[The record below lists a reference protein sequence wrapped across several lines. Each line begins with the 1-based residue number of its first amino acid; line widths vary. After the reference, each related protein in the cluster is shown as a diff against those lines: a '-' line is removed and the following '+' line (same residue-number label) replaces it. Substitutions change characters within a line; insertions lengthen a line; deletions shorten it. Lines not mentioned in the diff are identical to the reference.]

1 MTASAA
7 APRPARLL
15 MIATYVVGGIG
26 LAFAFSSV
34 FDAQPSLGAA
44 TLLAVGAA
52 GLLSFVRH
60 ALLHRS
66 DAARMGWDLGRTNP
80 FQIEVGIAN
89 LAWGILGVAAV
100 ALDWGLAVE
109 AAAFLVFGIYMAGVA
124 IFVLISARG
133 ENARPVPQLLAS
145 LLFAAMLLVVGIAGI
160 TAAT

>member
-1 MTASAA
+1 MTTSAA
-7 APRPARLL
+7 AARPAHLL
-15 MIATYVVGGIG
+15 MIATYVAGGIG
-26 LAFAFSSV
+26 LAIAFSSV

-52 GLLSFVRH
+52 GLLAFVRH

-89 LAWGILGVAAV
+89 LAWGILGIAAV
-100 ALDWGLAVE
+100 AFDWGLAVE
-109 AAAFLVFGIYMAGVA
+109 SAAFLVFGTYMAGVA

-145 LLFAAMLLVVGIAGI
+145 LLFAAMMLIVGIAGI